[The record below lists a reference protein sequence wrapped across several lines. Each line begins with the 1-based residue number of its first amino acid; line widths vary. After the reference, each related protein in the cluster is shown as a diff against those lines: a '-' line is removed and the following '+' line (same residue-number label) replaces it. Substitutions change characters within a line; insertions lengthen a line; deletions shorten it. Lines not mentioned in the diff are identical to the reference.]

1 MTEFVFVDYL
11 TGLLS
16 VSEIV
21 VLAII
26 LVFLKRIVEPHAQK
40 HGISINYAYFHLAII
55 LYFLYKVSSFIIVF
69 YDLTNLF
76 AGIFIVPGIFL
87 LASGALIYTLTQ
99 KIVDCCRREVDCF

>member
-1 MTEFVFVDYL
+1 MAEFILVDYL
-11 TGLLS
+11 TLLLG

-26 LVFLKRIVEPHAQK
+26 LLFLKRITKPYAK
-40 HGISINYAYFHLAII
+40 KLGISINYAYFHLSII

-87 LASGALIYTLTQ
+87 FVSGALIYTLTQ
-99 KIVDCCRREVDCF
+99 KIVDCCRREVDGF